1 MYTNACSLPGKMD
14 ELRNLVYTENFDVIA
29 VTETWVN
36 EEITDA
42 ELALDGYVLFR
53 NDRKKGVHT
62 KGGGVALYIKDI
74 FKSRECC
81 KLTNSNFEDSIWCF
95 INFQDVKLLVGTCYR
110 STSSTDLNN
119 NHLLALLK
127 EAVKESQNSQLLL
140 IGDFNYPEINF
151 EDNDVSAGEGSAPD
165 KFFTCVQDLFL
176 YQHVTE
182 CTRYRGNQK
191 PSTLDYVFT
200 YDENSVSDMLY
211 KAPLGKSDHCC
222 IQFEYTIK
230 SKSEE
235 LPDTF
240 KLNFWK
246 GDYQSM
252 NEDLKLV
259 DWESLFSGK
268 NVEEMWSSFK
278 DKLLDTSLTHIPS
291 RSTVKQ
297 KSKKRNWMTKATVKL
312 IRKREEAWHK
322 YKSMCSTQNYAVYK
336 RVRNKVTTAIRND
349 KEKFQL
355 RLVKSFKA
363 NPKRFYGYVR
373 SKQTVKATISSLLKE
388 DGSPTKSDTE
398 SAELLCRQFQEVF
411 TREPDKPTLPNNN
424 RSILN
429 IQFDGVTVMKKLKRL
444 KPEKSPG
451 PDGIHPMVLQNTAE
465 VVADP
470 LARIFQE
477 SYSQGV
483 LPADWKK
490 ANIAPIFKK
499 GSRTDANNYRPVSL
513 TSIPCKIME
522 SIIKDAV
529 LSYIESNDLITEH
542 QHGFVSGRSCLTN
555 LLEVLEAW
563 TRVLDSG
570 YGVDVIYLDYKKAF
584 DTVPHRRL
592 LQKLSMFGIDDSTLK
607 WIMSFLEDRHMRVTV
622 RGSCS
627 HWVEVISGVPQGSV
641 LGPLLFLIYVND
653 LPGWIKTNI
662 KMFADDTKLWNT
674 IQHESDSQEMQE
686 DLDTLREW
694 SNKWLL
700 DFNIE
705 KCKVMHV
712 GHKVATSYSISRA
725 DGTLCRLA
733 EADEEKDLGV
743 ILTNDLKAGR
753 QCREAARKAM
763 NVLRTIKRHFTR
775 LDKPTFLILYK
786 SYVRPLLEYSIQ
798 AWSPCLRKD
807 INCLEQVQRRATKL
821 VVGLKRLEYADRL
834 NELGLTTLEKRRVRG
849 DLIETFKIVT
859 GRERV
864 KMEDFFECSRS
875 NYNLRGH
882 QFKMTVQRSRTTTRS
897 SFFSQRVV
905 NIWNGLPRTVVSASS
920 VNNFKNRLDDCAEW
934 GI

>member
-14 ELRNLVYTENFDVIA
+14 ELRNLVDTEHLDIIA
-29 VTETWVN
+29 VTETWAN

-53 NDRKKGVHT
+53 NDRKKGNYT
-62 KGGGVALYIKDI
+62 KGGGVALYVKD
-74 FKSRECC
+74 FLKPRVCDT
-81 KLTNSNFEDSIWCF
+81 LTNSTFEESIWSF
-95 INFQDVKLLVGTCYR
+95 INFQNTAILCGTCYR
-110 STSSTDLNN
+110 STSSTDFNN
-119 NHLLALLK
+119 DQLLELLK
-127 EAVKESQNSQLLL
+127 EAVGETQNAQLLL
-140 IGDFNYPEINF
+140 VGDFNYPEISF
-151 EDNDVSAGEGSAPD
+151 DENDVNAGEGSAPD

-191 PSTLDYVFT
+191 PSKLDYVFT
-200 YDENSVSDMLY
+200 YDENSISDMLY

-222 IQFEYTIK
+222 IQFEYMIK
-230 SKSEE
+230 SGNYE
-235 LPDTF
+235 LPETF
-240 KLNFWK
+240 KLNYWK
-246 GDYQSM
+246 GDYRSINQDMAS
-252 NEDLKLV
+252 V
-259 DWESLFSGK
+259 DWKSHFAGK
-268 NVEEMWSSFK
+268 NVEEMWSIFK
-278 DKLLDTSLTHIPS
+278 DRLLATCLTNIPC
-291 RSTVKQ
+291 RSAAKQ
-297 KSKKRNWMTKATVKL
+297 KSKKSNWMTKATIKL
-312 IRKREEAWHK
+312 IRKREEAWRK
-322 YKSMCSTQNYAVYK
+322 YKSVCSTQNYSVYK
-336 RVRNKVTTAIRND
+336 SIRNKVTTAIRND

-355 RLVKSFKA
+355 RLVRSFKA

-373 SKQTVKATISSLLKE
+373 SKQTVKTSISSLLKD
-388 DGSPTKSDTE
+388 DGTTTKSDSE

-411 TREPDKPTLPNNN
+411 TREPDKPAVLNNSN
-424 RSILN
+424 LMPS
-429 IQFDGVTVMKKLKRL
+429 IQFDADTVMKKLKRL
-444 KPEKSPG
+444 KPEKSFG
-451 PDGIHPMVLQNTAE
+451 PDEIHPMVLQNTAQ

-477 SYSQGV
+477 SYSQGL

-490 ANIAPIFKK
+490 ANIVPIFKK
-499 GSRTDANNYRPVSL
+499 GSKTDANNYRPVSL
-513 TSIPCKIME
+513 TSVPCKIME
-522 SIIKDAV
+522 SIIKDAM

-555 LLEVLEAW
+555 LLEVLESW
-563 TRVLDSG
+563 TRILDSG

-592 LQKLSMFGIDDSTLK
+592 LQKLSMFGIDDSSLQ
-607 WIMSFLEDRHMRVTV
+607 WILSFLEDRQMRVTI

-653 LPGWIKTNI
+653 LPTWIKTNI
-662 KMFADDTKLWNT
+662 KMFADDTKLWNL
-674 IQHESDSQEMQE
+674 IQQESDSQDLQE
-686 DLDTLREW
+686 DLDRLRDW

-712 GHKVATSYSISRA
+712 GHKLATSYSLSRT
-725 DGTLCRLA
+725 DGIPSKLV
-733 EADEEKDLGV
+733 EVDEEKDLGV

-763 NVLRTIKRHFTR
+763 NVLRTIKRHFVR
-775 LDKPTFLILYK
+775 LDKATFLILYK

-798 AWSPCLRKD
+798 AWSPHLKKD
-807 INCLEQVQRRATKL
+807 INCLEQVQKRATKL
-821 VVGLKRLEYADRL
+821 VVGLKKREYADRL
-834 NELGLTTLEKRRVRG
+834 RALGLTTLEKRRVRG

-859 GRERV
+859 NREKV
-864 KMEDFFECSRS
+864 EMEDFFVSNNS

-882 QFKMTVQRSRTTTRS
+882 QFKMVVQRSRTIIRS
-897 SFFSQRVV
+897 SFFSQRVI
-905 NIWNGLPRTVVSASS
+905 NTWNGLPSTVVSASS